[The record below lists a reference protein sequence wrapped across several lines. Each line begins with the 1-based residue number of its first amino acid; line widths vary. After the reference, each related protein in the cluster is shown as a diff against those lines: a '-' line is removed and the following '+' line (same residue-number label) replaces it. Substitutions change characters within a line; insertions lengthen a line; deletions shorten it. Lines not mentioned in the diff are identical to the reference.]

1 MNDKGVLVI
10 VGFSFG
16 CQSFRLSFEISDQM
30 RKIDMLHRAYRA
42 RRQAADAFHIS
53 MRPYGCEMPWVFDKV
68 SLRRR
73 RDAPRPKETR
83 TDVEAR
89 ALPSQEQTSEHLG
102 PQAASIIDEETISES
117 ENLLLKAN
125 LRPLPKCPECN
136 TAVGS
141 SQRDCH
147 RCGRSLK
154 KVH

>member
-16 CQSFRLSFEISDQM
+16 RQFFRLRFEISSRM
-30 RKIDMLHRAYRA
+30 RKIDMLRRAYRA
-42 RRQAADAFHIS
+42 TPQAADAFHIS
-53 MRPYGCEMPWVFDKV
+53 MRPYDCEMPWVFDKV
-68 SLRRR
+68 SFRRR

-89 ALPSQEQTSEHLG
+89 ALPSQEQASEHLE
-102 PQAASIIDEETISES
+102 PQTASIIDEEIISES
-117 ENLLLKAN
+117 ENLLLRAN
-125 LRPLPKCPECN
+125 LKPLPRCPECN

-147 RCGRSLK
+147 RCGRSLR
-154 KVH
+154 KVP